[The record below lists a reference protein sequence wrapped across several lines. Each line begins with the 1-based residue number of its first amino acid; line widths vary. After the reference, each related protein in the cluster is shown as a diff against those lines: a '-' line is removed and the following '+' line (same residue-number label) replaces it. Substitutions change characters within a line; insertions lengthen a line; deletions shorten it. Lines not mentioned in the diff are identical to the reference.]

1 MRASHFWNF
10 ETSINVWL
18 LKYYIK
24 AVWLSHIDKWQIN
37 VSFALFIVFII
48 IFCSLHCIHCIN
60 HYFFFTKIVQWIIC
74 LYYFKIKIA
83 KRELSDLF
91 FSSIVWFFFP
101 IIYQVF
107 NMFCILRGTYHFSIL
122 SGYFS
127 ASLKFLIPKINMI

>member
-1 MRASHFWNF
+1 MSKLTWGICLMRASHFWNF
-10 ETSINVWL
+10 ETSMNVWL

-48 IFCSLHCIHCIN
+48 IFCSFHYIHCIN

-83 KRELSDLF
+83 KCELSDLF
-91 FSSIVWFFFP
+91 FSSIVWFFSP
-101 IIYQVF
+101 IIYQV
-107 NMFCILRGTYHFSIL
+107 LQYVL
-122 SGYFS
+122 QYVLY
-127 ASLKFLIPKINMI
+127 LKGDISF